1 MRFTI
6 LEEIKST
13 NRTQTNENEL
23 FSCGMFLGLKK
34 AFNIVG
40 HSILL
45 HKLHQ
50 HGIRDIM
57 NDWSSS
63 YLPNRFQASQIDS
76 YFT

>member
-1 MRFTI
+1 
-6 LEEIKST
+6 
-13 NRTQTNENEL
+13 
-23 FSCGMFLGLKK
+23 MFLGLKK

-45 HKLHQ
+45 NKLHQ